1 MDQTNMSTLPFP
13 HSTKVIAIDGPSAS
27 GKGTI
32 AARIASILNR
42 DYLDSGA
49 LYRLTALF
57 AQQRQIDWTNE
68 EQIAQLAAVLPV
80 IFIEG
85 KILLNDLDVTHV
97 IRSEEVGMNASKIAA
112 YPLVRAALLQRQRDF
127 LTARGLV
134 ADGRDMASVVFP
146 SAELK
151 IFLTASAQI
160 RAKRRALQL
169 GISVNSD
176 EFKQILADIEK
187 RDTADRTRVVAP
199 LQPVADA
206 HILDTSSLNIE
217 ESVQKILDWYQIID
231 KKVIIA
237 GIYTNLLKYV
247 YGLNN

>member
-1 MDQTNMSTLPFP
+1 MSTLPFP

-57 AQQRQIDWTNE
+57 AQQRQIDWANE
-68 EQIAQLAAVLPV
+68 EQIAQLAATLPV
-80 IFIEG
+80 IFIGG
-85 KILLNDLDVTHV
+85 KVLLNDLDVTHT
-97 IRSEEVGMNASKIAA
+97 IRSEEVGLNASKIAA

-127 LTARGLV
+127 LTAKGLV

-146 SAELK
+146 NAELK
-151 IFLTASAQI
+151 IFLTASAQV

-169 GISVNSD
+169 GLAIND
-176 EFKQILADIEK
+176 EEFKQILVDIEK
-187 RDTADRTRVVAP
+187 RDAADRTRAVAP

-206 HILDTSSLNIE
+206 HILDTSSLNID
-217 ESVQKILDWYQIID
+217 ESVQKILDWYQII
-231 KKVIIA
+231 KK
-237 GIYTNLLKYV
+237 
-247 YGLNN
+247 

>member
-1 MDQTNMSTLPFP
+1 MSTLPFS

-68 EQIAQLAAVLPV
+68 EQIAQLAAILPV
-80 IFIEG
+80 IFIGG

-176 EFKQILADIEK
+176 EFKQILDDIEK

-217 ESVQKILDWYQIID
+217 ESVQKILDWYQIIE
-231 KKVIIA
+231 K
-237 GIYTNLLKYV
+237 
-247 YGLNN
+247 

>member
-1 MDQTNMSTLPFP
+1 MSTLPFP

-176 EFKQILADIEK
+176 EFKQILDDIEK

-217 ESVQKILDWYQIID
+217 ESVQKILDWYQIIE
-231 KKVIIA
+231 K
-237 GIYTNLLKYV
+237 
-247 YGLNN
+247 

>member
-68 EQIAQLAAVLPV
+68 EQIAQLAAALPV

-85 KILLNDLDVTHV
+85 KILLNDLDVTHI
-97 IRSEEVGMNASKIAA
+97 IRSEEVGMNASKIAV
-112 YPLVRAALLQRQRDF
+112 YPLVRAALLQRQRGF

-160 RAKRRALQL
+160 RAERRALQL

-187 RDTADRTRVVAP
+187 RDTADRTRLVAP

-217 ESVQKILDWYQIID
+217 ESVQKILDWYQIIE
-231 KKVIIA
+231 K
-237 GIYTNLLKYV
+237 
-247 YGLNN
+247 

>member
-1 MDQTNMSTLPFP
+1 MSTLPFP

-187 RDTADRTRVVAP
+187 RDTADRTRLVAP

-217 ESVQKILDWYQIID
+217 ESVQKILDWYQIIE
-231 KKVIIA
+231 K
-237 GIYTNLLKYV
+237 
-247 YGLNN
+247 

>member
-68 EQIAQLAAVLPV
+68 EQIAQLAAILPV

-176 EFKQILADIEK
+176 EFKQILDDIEK

-199 LQPVADA
+199 LKPVADA

-217 ESVQKILDWYQIID
+217 ESVQKILDWYQIIE
-231 KKVIIA
+231 K
-237 GIYTNLLKYV
+237 
-247 YGLNN
+247 

>member
-1 MDQTNMSTLPFP
+1 MSTLPFS

-57 AQQRQIDWTNE
+57 AQQRQIDWANE

-160 RAKRRALQL
+160 RAERRALQL

-187 RDTADRTRVVAP
+187 RDTADRTRLVAP

-217 ESVQKILDWYQIID
+217 ESVQKILDWYQIIE
-231 KKVIIA
+231 K
-237 GIYTNLLKYV
+237 
-247 YGLNN
+247 

>member
-160 RAKRRALQL
+160 RAERRALQL

-217 ESVQKILDWYQIID
+217 ESVQKILDWYQIIE
-231 KKVIIA
+231 K
-237 GIYTNLLKYV
+237 
-247 YGLNN
+247 

>member
-1 MDQTNMSTLPFP
+1 MSTLPFS

-57 AQQRQIDWTNE
+57 AQQRQIDWANE

-169 GISVNSD
+169 GLSVNSD

-187 RDTADRTRVVAP
+187 RDTADRTRLVAP

-217 ESVQKILDWYQIID
+217 ESVQKILDWYQIIE
-231 KKVIIA
+231 K
-237 GIYTNLLKYV
+237 
-247 YGLNN
+247 

>member
-1 MDQTNMSTLPFP
+1 MSTLPFS

-146 SAELK
+146 NAELK

-169 GISVNSD
+169 GTSVNSD

-187 RDTADRTRVVAP
+187 RDTADRTRLVAP

-217 ESVQKILDWYQIID
+217 ESVQKILDWYQIIE
-231 KKVIIA
+231 K
-237 GIYTNLLKYV
+237 
-247 YGLNN
+247 

>member
-1 MDQTNMSTLPFP
+1 MSTLPFS

-68 EQIAQLAAVLPV
+68 EQIAQLAAILPV
-80 IFIEG
+80 IFIGG

-187 RDTADRTRVVAP
+187 RDTADRTRLVAP

-217 ESVQKILDWYQIID
+217 ESVQKILDWYQIIE
-231 KKVIIA
+231 K
-237 GIYTNLLKYV
+237 
-247 YGLNN
+247 

>member
-1 MDQTNMSTLPFP
+1 MSTLPFS

-85 KILLNDLDVTHV
+85 KILLNDLDVTYV

-176 EFKQILADIEK
+176 EFKRILADIEK
-187 RDTADRTRVVAP
+187 RDTADRTRLVAP

-217 ESVQKILDWYQIID
+217 ESVQKILDWYQIIE
-231 KKVIIA
+231 K
-237 GIYTNLLKYV
+237 
-247 YGLNN
+247 

>member
-68 EQIAQLAAVLPV
+68 EQIAQLAAALPV

-85 KILLNDLDVTHV
+85 KILLNDLDVTHI

-112 YPLVRAALLQRQRDF
+112 YPLVRAALLQRQRGF
-127 LTARGLV
+127 LTDKGLV

-146 SAELK
+146 NAELK

-169 GISVNSD
+169 GTSVNSD
-176 EFKQILADIEK
+176 EFKQILDDIEK

-217 ESVQKILDWYQIID
+217 ESVQKILDWYQIIE
-231 KKVIIA
+231 K
-237 GIYTNLLKYV
+237 
-247 YGLNN
+247 

>member
-1 MDQTNMSTLPFP
+1 MDQTNMSTLLSPYD
-13 HSTKVIAIDGPSAS
+13 TKVIAIDGPSAS

-57 AQQRQIDWTNE
+57 AKQRKIDWANE
-68 EQIAQLAAVLPV
+68 EQIAQLAATLPV
-80 IFIEG
+80 IFIGG
-85 KILLNDLDVTHV
+85 KVLLNDLDVTHT
-97 IRSEEVGMNASKIAA
+97 IRSEEVGLNASKIAA

-127 LTARGLV
+127 LTAKGLV

-146 SAELK
+146 NAELK
-151 IFLTASAQI
+151 IFLTASAQV

-169 GISVNSD
+169 GLAIND
-176 EFKQILADIEK
+176 EEFKQILVDIEK
-187 RDTADRTRVVAP
+187 RDAADRTRAVAP
-199 LQPVADA
+199 LQPVTDA

-217 ESVQKILDWYQIID
+217 ESIQKILDWYQIIE
-231 KKVIIA
+231 K
-237 GIYTNLLKYV
+237 
-247 YGLNN
+247 

>member
-1 MDQTNMSTLPFP
+1 MSTLPFP

-176 EFKQILADIEK
+176 EFKQILDDIEK

-199 LQPVADA
+199 LKPVADA

-217 ESVQKILDWYQIID
+217 ESVQKILDWYQIIE
-231 KKVIIA
+231 K
-237 GIYTNLLKYV
+237 
-247 YGLNN
+247 

>member
-1 MDQTNMSTLPFP
+1 MSTLPFP

-160 RAKRRALQL
+160 RAERRALQL

-187 RDTADRTRVVAP
+187 RDTADRTRLVAP

-217 ESVQKILDWYQIID
+217 ESVQKILDWYQIIE
-231 KKVIIA
+231 K
-237 GIYTNLLKYV
+237 
-247 YGLNN
+247 